1 MIGTSEENRTL
12 ISRLSGAT
20 GYKSAVL
27 PLNYRGVAESIRF
40 ELMRRFLND
49 SLANCWFNHSPN
61 SPLFGGSGEI
71 RTHGP
76 FLIVCFQDRCN
87 KPDSATLPL
96 ITIRMTTKLPHHN
109 IEDIMHNL
117 SAPVLVRL
125 CLSVPSR

>member
-1 MIGTSEENRTL
+1 VTGVEPAYNEFAIRSLAVRVTPTLFGTSEENRTL

-27 PLNYRGVAESIRF
+27 PLNYRGMAESNGF
-40 ELMRRFLND
+40 EPLRRFLND

-76 FLIVCFQDRCN
+76 ISESSVFKTGAINR
-87 KPDSATLPL
+87 TLP
-96 ITIRMTTKLPHHN
+96 HFH
-109 IEDIMHNL
+109 
-117 SAPVLVRL
+117 
-125 CLSVPSR
+125 

>member
-1 MIGTSEENRTL
+1 MEEEGGIEPRPAMPVSCFPGRRKNHLTA
-12 ISRLSGAT
+12 SSM
-20 GYKSAVL
+20 
-27 PLNYRGVAESIRF
+27 AESIRF